1 VLLLAFVTIEAR
13 SDHPILPFR
22 LLADRN
28 RAASYLVMLGLAGSR
43 NSQDLWIGV
52 SRDLLITTL

>member
-1 VLLLAFVTIEAR
+1 MAESSGAGLSE
-13 SDHPILPFR
+13 
-22 LLADRN
+22 
-28 RAASYLVMLGLAGSR
+28 RAASYLVGMR